1 MRLIGGNKSDPRSSA
16 WVEWSGVE
24 LWSGSEE
31 GGERGERGE
40 RVGVVSR
47 HGPGDET
54 RVHPESERSSA
65 GSSAADTSL
74 DSQIY
79 TLTSNVYHGP
89 ATLSLSL
96 PPSLSLSTSLSHTH
110 FSFCSVMFGMCV
122 CVCVFSPPP

>member
-1 MRLIGGNKSDPRSSA
+1 M
-16 WVEWSGVE
+16 E

-96 PPSLSLSTSLSHTH
+96 PPSLSLSLHLSLSHTLL
-110 FSFCSVMFGMCV
+110 FLQCDVWDVCV
-122 CVCVFSPPP
+122 CVCFLPSSLNVSFFFTLIIPLCI